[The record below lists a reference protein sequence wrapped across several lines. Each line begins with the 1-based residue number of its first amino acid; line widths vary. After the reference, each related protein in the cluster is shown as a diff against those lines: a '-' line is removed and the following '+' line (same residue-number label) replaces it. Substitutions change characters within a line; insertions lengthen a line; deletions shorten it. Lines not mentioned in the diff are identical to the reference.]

1 MRGDES
7 FSHAAIIDL
16 TDDASRA
23 GVTAGVLCRY
33 HRSVPSARRFP
44 HRGRR
49 GNRSVLHRARRHQA
63 GAGLRLL
70 RGQPGR
76 RTTGKLLT
84 GDEARR
90 IAANTPSCRSCCAD
104 GRRKARRDE
113 IAGAHFTTVRAMCA

>member
-70 RGQPGR
+70 RGRTGTTDDGQAAHRRRGAAHRRQYAKLPELLRGR
-76 RTTGKLLT
+76 PPKS
-84 GDEARR
+84 EA
-90 IAANTPSCRSCCAD
+90 
-104 GRRKARRDE
+104 
-113 IAGAHFTTVRAMCA
+113 